1 MKKENTVKF
10 IFCFVAISLYLHSY
24 LEAHNEVTK
33 LRMELPKLT
42 KQLRNI
48 EEENLRFRYEIE
60 SFERPDHLMALIK
73 TQEFSHFHYAQDQEI
88 LTICEG
94 IDLNQELWKV
104 QPAWEREIRPTVV
117 LGAK

>member
-1 MKKENTVKF
+1 MKKDNTIKF
-10 IFCFVAISLYLHSY
+10 LFCFVVISLYLHSY

-60 SFERPDHLMALIK
+60 SFESPDRLMALIRN
-73 TQEFSHFHYAQDQEI
+73 QEFSHFHYPQDQEI

-94 IDLNQELWKV
+94 IDLDYEFQKV
-104 QPAWEREIRPTVV
+104 QPVWEREIRPAVV